1 MTGVNYFAL
10 SNPAGFAAG
19 LISSPMFPGAPS
31 LQTLLDLHR
40 QHHVRL
46 ARFVR
51 GGAARWGEAAFRRTA
66 RRGLAVLTA
75 MLRRLLHLM
84 AMALPLAPLRP
95 RPAPPPPLPRVA
107 RARAYRFR
115 LHEQPPERFPRA
127 RGPDSVPDTDGFTA
141 ALFLSRLDNLAAV
154 WRARH
159 RIARR
164 LARRVRASAQRLS
177 RPALKGPAHARLPRG
192 FAAMLDFL
200 DGALAR
206 ADTS

>member
-1 MTGVNYFAL
+1 M
-10 SNPAGFAAG
+10 
-19 LISSPMFPGAPS
+19 
-31 LQTLLDLHR
+31 LDLHR

-51 GGAARWGEAAFRRTA
+51 GGAARWGEAGFRRTA
-66 RRGLAVLTA
+66 RQGLAVLTA

-84 AMALPLAPLRP
+84 AMALPVAPLRP
-95 RPAPPPPLPRVA
+95 RADPPPPLPRVA
-107 RARAYRFR
+107 SARAYRFR

-127 RGPDSVPDTDGFTA
+127 RGPDSAPDTDGFTA

-164 LARRVRASAQRLS
+164 LARRARASALRLS

-192 FAAMLDFL
+192 FAAMLAFL

>member
-1 MTGVNYFAL
+1 
-10 SNPAGFAAG
+10 
-19 LISSPMFPGAPS
+19 MFPGAPS
-31 LQTLLDLHR
+31 LRLLLDMHR

-51 GGAARWGEAAFRRTA
+51 GPAARWSEAAFRRTV
-66 RRGLAVLTA
+66 RQGLAVLTA

-84 AMALPLAPLRP
+84 AMALRLAPLRA
-95 RPAPPPPLPRVA
+95 RPDLPPPLPRVA
-107 RARAYRFR
+107 SARAYRFR
-115 LHEQPPERFPRA
+115 LHEQPPERFRRA
-127 RGPDSVPDTDGFTA
+127 RGPDSAPDTDGFTA

-154 WRARH
+154 WLARH

-164 LARRVRASAQRLS
+164 LARRASGSAQRLS

-200 DGALAR
+200 DGALAG

>member
-1 MTGVNYFAL
+1 
-10 SNPAGFAAG
+10 
-19 LISSPMFPGAPS
+19 MFPGAPS
-31 LQTLLDLHR
+31 LQLLLDLHR

-51 GGAARWGEAAFRRTA
+51 QPAARWGEAGFQRTA
-66 RRGLAVLTA
+66 RQGLTVLTA

-84 AMALPLAPLRP
+84 AMALLLAPLRP
-95 RPAPPPPLPRVA
+95 RADPPPPLPRVA
-107 RARAYRFR
+107 SVRAYRFR
-115 LHEQPPERFPRA
+115 LHEQPPKRFPRA
-127 RGPDSVPDTDGFTA
+127 RGPDADPDKNGFTA
-141 ALFLSRLDNLAAV
+141 ALFLSRLDTLAAV

-164 LARRVRASAQRLS
+164 LARRARTSAERLS

-200 DGALAR
+200 DRCLFEP
-206 ADTS
+206 DTS

>member
-1 MTGVNYFAL
+1 
-10 SNPAGFAAG
+10 
-19 LISSPMFPGAPS
+19 MFPGAPY
-31 LQTLLDLHR
+31 LQMLLDLHR

-46 ARFVR
+46 ARFVH
-51 GGAARWGEAAFRRTA
+51 GGAARWGEAGFRRTA
-66 RRGLAVLTA
+66 RQGIAVLNA

-95 RPAPPPPLPRVA
+95 PADPPPPLPRVA
-107 RARAYRFR
+107 SVRAYRFR

-200 DGALAR
+200 DGTLAR